1 MPARFEEVTATDTRR
16 HGVPMDHLAGEHYA
30 DGAPRPTIR
39 DDICITGFSGRLPES
54 SNIDEFKRNLLEG
67 VDMVNDDDRRW
78 PAGLYDLPTR
88 IGKIKDEDLQHL
100 DAEFFKI
107 HQKQAECMDPQ
118 LRMLL
123 ECTHEA
129 IIDAG
134 INPQEIRG
142 SRTGVYIGC
151 SNSETEQHWCA
162 DPDLVNGY
170 GLTGCARAMFANRI
184 SYTFDFKGPSYA
196 VDTACSSSLF
206 ALSQAFADM
215 KAGHCDAAIVAGC
228 GIILKP
234 TMSLQFKRL
243 NMLSKDGMCKAFDES
258 GNGYVRSDGCVV
270 TFLQR
275 ATDSRRIYA
284 SVLNVRTNTDGFK
297 EQGITYPIGEMQK
310 RLIRETYDEIGLSP
324 ADVAYV
330 EAHGT
335 GTKVGDPQEVNAIT
349 DFFCKDR
356 KTPLLIGSVKSNM
369 GHSEPASGV
378 CSIAKILIAMEEGVI
393 PGNLHYKNPNPDLYG
408 LLDGRLKVVD
418 RNLPWNGGI
427 IGLNSFGF
435 GGANAHVILKSNP
448 KPKPI
453 SPRDGGFPKL
463 MVASGRTAEAVE
475 AFLDQAAASKDD
487 EEFVGLV
494 NEIHSR
500 NIPLHGHRGYTVVA
514 GGTDSQSIV
523 REVLEVSADDKRPIW
538 FIYSGMGSQWASMA
552 RDLMQLEV
560 FHNSIY
566 RCAEALRPEGVDLI
580 DVLTKSDESKFDNIL
595 NSFISIAAVQV
606 ALTDVLTHLGIT
618 PDGMVGHSVG
628 ELGCAYADG
637 CFTPEQ
643 TVLAAYWRGRSILD
657 TDLIAGQM
665 AAVGLS
671 WEECKQKLPKDV
683 IPACHNSN
691 DSVTISGPVASVGKV
706 IADLNAQGIFAK
718 GVKSSGIAF
727 HSRYIADAAPKLR
740 KSLDKII
747 PNPKNR
753 TPRWISTSIP
763 EESWPTPLAQQSSS
777 AYHVNNL
784 LSPVLFAEGLKHV
797 PANAICIEIAP
808 HGLLQAI
815 LKRALGKDAT
825 NLSLMKR
832 DHEHNL
838 IFLLSN
844 IGKLYA
850 AGAQPQLQKLY
861 RPITYP
867 VGRGTPMLNSL
878 VKWDHSIKWF
888 LARIGVENKSGETII
903 DVNLGKDD
911 DAYLAGHTI
920 DGRVLFPATGYLT
933 LAWRTFAKMRGAD
946 LEKTPVVIEN
956 AVFHRAT
963 ILPKDGSVK
972 FGINFFDG
980 TGAFEI
986 CEGGTL
992 AVSGRLSIPEK
1003 IEQEELPLHKL
1014 EPDRSGLALNTSDVY
1029 KELRLR
1035 GYDYGGLF
1043 RGVTRSD
1050 SRASTGELQWR
1061 DNWVSFMDTMLQ
1073 FSILG
1078 KDLRELYLPTRIERI
1093 VINPARHMDLVNG
1106 LTKTGS
1112 PDERTVPVYMYRDI
1126 NVIKSGG
1133 VEMRGLRATL
1143 APRRQGT
1150 QAPPTLEKY
1159 VFVPN
1164 CNEKELAEGNGEK
1177 ARLRA
1182 ITAAVHLVLENS
1194 AGALKIKVAE
1204 ASFERSPENTM
1215 AGTVQAIIEGEP
1227 TLASDVAIATTH
1239 QPDSL
1244 VQHYGESGV
1253 RVINKD
1259 AAAGPIE
1266 QNCHLAIGYDVF
1278 GRADPNAILR
1288 NLRETIKAD
1297 GFVLLEE
1304 SRAGFDAKQSR
1315 TTFER
1320 AGLTLISSQLCD
1332 KKVLVLLRPTITAAE
1347 LAQRKSTIVTISERN
1362 FAWLDALKAA
1372 LAKAEETTTYV
1383 YVVCQGE
1390 ELCGAQGLMNCIK
1403 NEAGGRFARL
1413 YFIQSAQA
1421 DKFSL
1426 TGTGALYRDQLAKD
1440 LICNV
1445 LRSANGGSAA
1455 APVWGTFRHLRLDSQ
1470 SNSPSLP
1477 VEHAYINALTKGDLA
1492 SLKWIESSLS
1502 REQQQRPDAARND
1515 ADRTE
1520 LCTVYYAPINFRDVM
1535 LSSGKLG
1542 ADALPG
1548 DLATQDCILGL
1559 EFAGRDSS
1567 GRRIMAMVQAKSL
1580 ATTCVA
1586 QRNMI
1591 WQIPDGWTMEQAST
1605 VPCVYS
1611 TVYYALVMRGRM
1623 KAGESV
1629 LIHAGSGGVG
1639 QAAISVALAAGVTV
1653 FTTVGSKE
1661 KRDFLKR
1668 TFPQLSDRNIG
1679 NSRDCS
1685 FEQLVMRETQG
1696 RGVDLVLNS
1705 LSEEKLQAS
1714 IRCLGLNGRFLE
1726 IGKFDLNNNSP
1737 LGMSVFLKN
1746 TSFHGILLDSVMEG
1760 DDETIAEVVRLVAD
1774 GIKSGAVRPLPTS
1787 VFTEQQVE
1795 QAFRF
1800 MASGKHIG
1808 KVVVRVR
1815 EEEKAKV
1822 VRPVPKLINAIPR
1835 TYMHA
1840 DKVYILIGGL
1850 GGFGLELSNWLVSR
1864 GARHI
1869 VLTSRSGVRTGYQ
1882 SLMIRRWTER
1892 GVQVT
1897 IDTNDVTTLKGA
1909 QKLLTD
1915 AAARHGPVGG
1925 VFNLAAVLRD
1935 GLLENASEADF
1946 RAVCVPK
1953 VDGTKN
1959 LDAAT
1964 RELCPDLDYF
1974 VCFSS
1979 VSCGRGNIGQV
1990 NYGLANSAMERI
2002 CEARHAVGL
2011 PATAIQWGAIGD
2023 TGLVLENLGDNDTV
2037 VGGTLP
2043 QRMPSCLQTMD
2054 FFLQQPSPVLAS
2066 MVIAEKR
2073 KTETGGVSL
2082 VSCIANILG
2091 LKDTKNVS
2099 DGATLADLG
2108 MDSLMGAEIKQTLE
2122 RSFDLVLSA
2131 AEIRLLTFG
2140 KLRFFEK
2147 GGAADA
2153 VTGAGGAGAG
2163 VGSGASSGGDTAAQL
2178 AESAIGDGTQVK
2190 FSADLMP
2197 KECLVRLESAAA
2209 ANSKARPVFVVHA
2222 IEGVITA
2229 LIPLAQVLPVP
2240 VYGLQCVAAAPL
2252 ESLESLAAYYIKQI
2266 RTVQARGPY
2275 TVVGYSFGA
2284 SIAYEMVA
2292 QLEKAGDAC
2301 SLLMLDGSPRYVSW
2315 YTEAQKQRNANG
2327 EVVQAVDEAYALAYF
2342 AMVCGKLDYG
2352 KTAHE
2357 LVAAKTW
2364 EERAKRCA
2372 EMVHAKV
2379 PQYSQKLLET
2389 TAKSFVGKIVASHM
2403 YKPSSKI
2410 NATVKLVKPTEN
2422 YAKLQGDYGL
2432 SDLCNQKVEIFTVKG
2447 DHRSMLTGD
2456 SMKQIAT
2463 VLQQLLI

>member
-16 HGVPMDHLAGEHYA
+16 GVPRDLAGNHYDQ
-30 DGAPRPTIR
+30 DGGRPPIMGN
-39 DDICITGFSGRLPES
+39 DICITGFSGRLPES
-54 SNIDEFKRNLLEG
+54 SNIDEFKRNLFEG

-100 DAEFFKI
+100 DSEFFKI

-170 GLTGCARAMFANRI
+170 GLTGCARAMFANRL
-184 SYTFDFKGPSYA
+184 SFTFDFKGPSYA

-228 GIILKP
+228 GLILKP

-275 ATDSRRIYA
+275 ASDSRRIYA

-297 EQGITYPIGEMQK
+297 DQGITYPIGEMQK
-310 RLIRETYDEIGLSP
+310 RLIRETYEEIGLNA
-324 ADVAYV
+324 ADVVYV

-349 DFFCKDR
+349 DYFCKDR

-378 CSIAKILIAMEEGVI
+378 CSIAKILIAMEEGVL
-393 PGNLHYKNPNPDLYG
+393 PGNLHYRNPNPDLYG

-418 RNLPWNGGI
+418 RNMPWNGGI

-453 SPRDGGFPKL
+453 SPRDGFPKL
-463 MVASGRTAEAVE
+463 VIASGRTDEAVE
-475 AFLDQAAASKDD
+475 AFLDQAAVSKDD

-494 NEIHSR
+494 NEISSR
-500 NIPLHGHRGYTVVA
+500 NTPLHYHRGYTVVA
-514 GGTDSQSIV
+514 GDGKPPV
-523 REVLEVSADDKRPIW
+523 REVLEVSDEKRPLW

-560 FHNSIY
+560 FHNTIA

-580 DVLTKSDESKFDNIL
+580 DVLTKSDDSRFDNIL

-606 ALTDVLTHLGIT
+606 ALTDVLTHVGIV

-657 TDLIAGQM
+657 TELIAGQM

-671 WEECKQKLPKDV
+671 WEECKEKLPKDV
-683 IPACHNSN
+683 IPACHNSS

-747 PNPKNR
+747 PNPKSR

-763 EESWPTPLAQQSSS
+763 EDSWNTALAQQSSS

-784 LSPVLFAEGLKHV
+784 LSPVLFSEGLRHV

-832 DHEHNL
+832 DHDNNM

-844 IGKLYA
+844 LGKLYA
-850 AGAQPQLQKLY
+850 AGAQPQVQKLY

-878 VKWDHSIKWF
+878 VKWDHTNKWF

-903 DVNLGKDD
+903 DVNLGKDE

-963 ILPKDGSVK
+963 ILPRDGSVK

-992 AVSGRLSIPEK
+992 AVSGRLTIPES
-1003 IEQEELPLHKL
+1003 IEQEELPLSKL
-1014 EPDRSGLALNTSDVY
+1014 ETDKGTLALNTGDVY

-1050 SRASTGELQWR
+1050 SRAITGELEWR
-1061 DNWVSFMDTMLQ
+1061 ENWVSFMDTMLQ

-1078 KDLRELYLPTRIERI
+1078 KDLRELYLPTRIEKI
-1093 VINPARHMDLVNG
+1093 VINPARHLELLNSLAPVTAKDAAAVKN
-1106 LTKTGS
+1106 
-1112 PDERTVPVYMYRDI
+1112 VPVYMYRDI

-1150 QAPPTLEKY
+1150 QAAPTLEKY

-1164 CNEKELAEGNGEK
+1164 CNEEKQLAENADK
-1177 ARLRA
+1177 ARLRS
-1182 ITAAVHLVLENS
+1182 ITAAVHLVIENS
-1194 AGALKIKVAE
+1194 AGALKIKVVE
-1204 ASFERSPENTM
+1204 ASAERAPESTM

-1253 RVINKD
+1253 RVLNKD
-1259 AAAGPIE
+1259 LTAGAAIE
-1266 QNCHLAIGYDVF
+1266 QNCHLAIAYDLFAGIVTN
-1278 GRADPNAILR
+1278 GEPTVVLR
-1288 NLRETIKAD
+1288 GLRDTIKAD

-1304 SRAGFDAKQSR
+1304 SRMALDMKTVRPVLANAGFLLVTQ
-1315 TTFER
+1315 
-1320 AGLTLISSQLCD
+1320 QVCD
-1332 KKVLVLLRPTITAAE
+1332 KRVFLLLRPINAE
-1347 LAQRKSTIVTISERN
+1347 LAERKSVVVPITEKN
-1362 FAWLDALKAA
+1362 FTWLESLKEA
-1372 LAKAEETTTYV
+1372 LAKAEETSTYV
-1383 YVVCQGE
+1383 YIVCQGE
-1390 ELCGAQGLMNCIK
+1390 ELTGAQGLLNCVK
-1403 NEAGGRFARL
+1403 NEAGGKFARL
-1413 YFIQSAQA
+1413 YFIQDRSAP
-1421 DKFSL
+1421 KFSL
-1426 TGTGALYRDQLAKD
+1426 TATPYREQLAKD

-1445 LRSANGGSAA
+1445 LRPSTGASGASGACWGSY
-1455 APVWGTFRHLRLDSQ
+1455 RHLRLDSQ
-1470 SNSPSLP
+1470 SNAPSLP

-1502 REQQQRPDAARND
+1502 REPTDDA
-1515 ADRTE
+1515 RTE

-1559 EFAGRDSS
+1559 EFAGRDSN

-1591 WQIPDGWTMEQAST
+1591 WAIPDSWTMEQAST

-1623 KAGESV
+1623 KRGESI

-1653 FTTVGSKE
+1653 YTTVGSAE
-1661 KRDFLKR
+1661 KRAFLKR
-1668 TFPQLSDRNIG
+1668 TFPQLTDRHIG

-1705 LSEEKLQAS
+1705 LAEEKLQAS
-1714 IRCLGLNGRFLE
+1714 VRCLGLNGRFLE

-1774 GIKSGAVRPLPTS
+1774 GIASGAVRPLPTS
-1787 VFTEQQVE
+1787 LFTETQVE

-1808 KVVVRVR
+1808 KVVIRVR
-1815 EEEKAKV
+1815 EEEKQKV
-1822 VRPVPKLINAIPR
+1822 IAPAPKHINAIPR

-1840 DKVYILIGGL
+1840 EKVYILIGGL

-1864 GARHI
+1864 GAKI
-1869 VLTSRSGVRTGYQ
+1869 LVLTSRSGVRSGYQ
-1882 SLMIRRWTER
+1882 ALMVRRWTER
-1892 GVQVT
+1892 GVKVV
-1897 IDTNDVTTLKGA
+1897 IDTNDVTTLRGA
-1909 QKLLTD
+1909 QKLLTE
-1915 AAARHGPVGG
+1915 AARHGPVGG

-1935 GLLENASEADF
+1935 GLLENGSEADF
-1946 RAVCVPK
+1946 KAVCVPK

-1959 LDAAT
+1959 LDVAT
-1964 RELCPDLDYF
+1964 RELCPALDYF

-2002 CEARHAVGL
+2002 CEARHAAGL

-2054 FFLQQPSPVLAS
+2054 LFMQQPSPVLAS

-2073 KTETGGVSL
+2073 KTESGAGVSL

-2099 DGATLADLG
+2099 DASTLADLG

-2140 KLRFFEK
+2140 KLRSFEK
-2147 GGAADA
+2147 GGATAQEA
-2153 VTGAGGAGAG
+2153 AGAGGAAGEGAAD
-2163 VGSGASSGGDTAAQL
+2163 GSPKSSAEQQL
-2178 AESAIGDGTQVK
+2178 QQQHAAIGDGTQVK
-2190 FSADLMP
+2190 FSAELMP
-2197 KECLVRLESAAA
+2197 KECLVKLESAAA
-2209 ANSKARPVFVVHA
+2209 PAKKGATVRPVFVVHA

-2229 LIPLAQVLPVP
+2229 LIPLAKTLPVP
-2240 VYGLQCVAAAPL
+2240 VYGLQCVEAAPL
-2252 ESLESLAAYYIKQI
+2252 DSLVTLAAYYIRQI
-2266 RTVQARGPY
+2266 RTVQPRGPY
-2275 TVVGYSFGA
+2275 TIVGYSFGA

-2292 QLEKAGDAC
+2292 QLESAGDKC
-2301 SLLMLDGSPRYVSW
+2301 SLMLLDGSPRYVSW

-2357 LVAAKTW
+2357 LVEAKSW
-2364 EERAKRCA
+2364 NDRVAKCA
-2372 EMVHAKV
+2372 EMVHAKA
-2379 PQYSQKLLET
+2379 PQYSKQLLET

-2410 NATVKLVKPTEN
+2410 NANVKLVKPTEN

-2432 SDLCNQKVEIFTVKG
+2432 SDLCNQKVEILTVKG
-2447 DHRSMLTGD
+2447 DHRSMLMGD

-2463 VLQQLLI
+2463 VLQQLF

>member
-16 HGVPMDHLAGEHYA
+16 GVPIDLAGHY
-30 DGAPRPTIR
+30 DDHHHDTGSNIGNSHHQQQQHGRRPAIR

-54 SNIDEFKRNLLEG
+54 SNIDEFRRNLFEG

-78 PAGLYDLPTR
+78 PSGLYDLPTR

-129 IIDAG
+129 IVDAG

-170 GLTGCARAMFANRI
+170 GLTGCARAMFANRL
-184 SYTFDFKGPSYA
+184 SFTFDFKGPSYA

-228 GIILKP
+228 GLILKP

-275 ATDSRRIYA
+275 ASDSRRIYA

-297 EQGITYPIGEMQK
+297 NQGITYPIGEMQK
-310 RLIRETYDEIGLSP
+310 RLIRETYEEIGLNA
-324 ADVAYV
+324 ADVVYV

-349 DFFCKDR
+349 DYFCKDR

-378 CSIAKILIAMEEGVI
+378 CSIAKILIAMEAGVL
-393 PGNLHYKNPNPDLYG
+393 PGNLHYRNPNPDLYG

-418 RNLPWNGGI
+418 RNMPWNGGI

-435 GGANAHVILKSNP
+435 GGANAHVILRSNP

-453 SPRDGGFPKL
+453 SPRDDAFPKL
-463 MVASGRTAEAVE
+463 VLASGRTTEAVE
-475 AFLDQAAASKDD
+475 AFLDQAAISKDD

-494 NEIHSR
+494 NEINSR
-500 NIPLHGHRGYTVVA
+500 NTPLHYTRGYTVVS
-514 GGTDSQSIV
+514 GDGKPPV
-523 REVLEVSADDKRPIW
+523 REVLEVSDEKRPLW

-560 FHNSIY
+560 FHSTIA

-580 DVLTKSDESKFDNIL
+580 DVLTKSDESRFDNIL

-606 ALTDVLTHLGIT
+606 ALTDVLTHVGIV

-671 WEECKQKLPKDV
+671 WEDCKQKLPKDV

-691 DSVTISGPVASVGKV
+691 DSVTISGPVVSVGKV

-747 PNPKNR
+747 PNPKPR
-753 TPRWISTSIP
+753 TQRWISTSIP
-763 EESWPTPLAQQSSS
+763 EESWGTPLAQQSSS

-815 LKRALGKDAT
+815 LKRALGKEAT

-832 DHEHNL
+832 DHDNNL

-844 IGKLYA
+844 LGKLYA
-850 AGAQPQLQKLY
+850 AGAQPQVQKLY
-861 RPITYP
+861 PPITYP

-878 VKWDHSIKWF
+878 VKWDHSDKWF

-903 DVNLGKDD
+903 DVNLGKDE

-963 ILPKDGSVK
+963 ILPRDGSVK

-992 AVSGRLSIPEK
+992 AVSGKLTIPEK
-1003 IEQEELPLHKL
+1003 IEQEELPLSKL
-1014 EPDRSGLALNTSDVY
+1014 EADRSALPLNTSDIY

-1035 GYDYGGLF
+1035 GYDYGGMF

-1050 SRASTGELQWR
+1050 SKALTGELQWR

-1078 KDLRELYLPTRIERI
+1078 KDLRELYLPTRIEKI
-1093 VINPARHMDLVNG
+1093 VINPARHLEIVSG
-1106 LTKTGS
+1106 LPVAKDGT
-1112 PDERTVPVYMYRDI
+1112 DRTLPVYMYRDI

-1150 QAPPTLEKY
+1150 QAAPTLEKY

-1164 CNEKELAEGNGEK
+1164 SNEKELAENADK
-1177 ARLRA
+1177 ARLRS
-1182 ITAAVHLVLENS
+1182 ITAAVHLVIENS
-1194 AGALKIKVAE
+1194 AGALKIKVVE
-1204 ASFERSPENTM
+1204 ASAERSPENTM
-1215 AGTVQAIIEGEP
+1215 AGTVQTIIEGEP

-1253 RVINKD
+1253 RVLNKD
-1259 AAAGPIE
+1259 IAASAIE
-1266 QNCHLAIGYDVF
+1266 QGCHLAIAYDVF
-1278 GRADPNAILR
+1278 GSGVTADVLR
-1288 NLRETIKAD
+1288 NLRDTIKAE

-1304 SRAGFDAKQSR
+1304 SRAGIDLSAKGTVR
-1315 TTFER
+1315 TALSK
-1320 AGLTLISSQLCD
+1320 AGFLLISEQVCD
-1332 KKVLVLLRPTITAAE
+1332 KKVFLLVRPILAE
-1347 LAQRKSTIVTISERN
+1347 IAQRKSTIVTITEKN
-1362 FAWLDALKAA
+1362 FGWLDSLKTA
-1372 LAKAEETTTYV
+1372 LAKAEESSTYV

-1390 ELCGAQGLMNCIK
+1390 ELCGAQGLLNCIK
-1403 NEAGGRFARL
+1403 NEAGGKFARL
-1413 YFIQSAQA
+1413 FFIQDRSAE
-1421 DKFSL
+1421 KFSL
-1426 TGTGALYRDQLAKD
+1426 TSALYREQAAKD

-1445 LRSANGGSAA
+1445 LRPANGSPAC
-1455 APVWGTFRHLRLDSQ
+1455 WGTFRHLRLDSQ
-1470 SNSPSLP
+1470 SNAPSLP

-1502 REQQQRPDAARND
+1502 RDRPAGD
-1515 ADRTE
+1515 DRTE

-1548 DLATQDCILGL
+1548 DLATHDCVLGL

-1591 WQIPDGWTMEQAST
+1591 WSIPDSWTMEQAST

-1623 KAGESV
+1623 KRGESI

-1653 FTTVGSKE
+1653 YTTVGSAE
-1661 KRDFLKR
+1661 KRAFLKR
-1668 TFPQLSDRNIG
+1668 TFPQLTDRHIG

-1705 LSEEKLQAS
+1705 LAEEKLQAS
-1714 IRCLGLNGRFLE
+1714 VRCLGLNGRFLE

-1746 TSFHGILLDSVMEG
+1746 TQFHGILLDSVMEG

-1774 GIKSGAVRPLPTS
+1774 GITSGAVRPLPTS
-1787 VFTEQQVE
+1787 VFSETQVE

-1808 KVVVRVR
+1808 KVVIRVR
-1815 EEEKAKV
+1815 EEEKQKV
-1822 VRPVPKLINAIPR
+1822 LKPAPKLINAIPR

-1840 DKVYILIGGL
+1840 EKAYILIGGL

-1864 GARHI
+1864 GAKI
-1869 VLTSRSGVRTGYQ
+1869 LVLTSRSGIRSGYQ
-1882 SLMIRRWTER
+1882 ALMVRRWTER
-1892 GVQVT
+1892 GVKVV

-1909 QKLLTD
+1909 QKLLTE
-1915 AAARHGPVGG
+1915 AARHGPVGG

-1935 GLLENASEADF
+1935 GLLENSSEADF
-1946 RAVCVPK
+1946 KAVCVPK

-1959 LDAAT
+1959 LDQAT

-2002 CEARHAVGL
+2002 CESRHAAGL

-2054 FFLQQPSPVLAS
+2054 LFMQQPCPVLAS

-2099 DGATLADLG
+2099 DASTLADLG

-2140 KLRFFEK
+2140 KLRSFEK
-2147 GGAADA
+2147 GGITSDGAAGGDGGAADGGS
-2153 VTGAGGAGAG
+2153 GAGGAA
-2163 VGSGASSGGDTAAQL
+2163 VKSAADQQT
-2178 AESAIGDGTQVK
+2178 AIGDGTQVM
-2190 FSADLMP
+2190 FSAELMP
-2197 KECLVRLESAAA
+2197 KECLVKLESAAPP
-2209 ANSKARPVFVVHA
+2209 SKSPTKPVFVVHA

-2229 LIPLAQVLPVP
+2229 LIPLAKTLPVP
-2240 VYGLQCVAAAPL
+2240 VYGLQCVEAAPL
-2252 ESLESLAAYYIKQI
+2252 ESLVVLAGYYIQQI
-2266 RTVQARGPY
+2266 KTVQPRGPY
-2275 TVVGYSFGA
+2275 TIVGYSFGA

-2292 QLEKAGDAC
+2292 QLEAAGDKC
-2301 SLLMLDGSPRYVSW
+2301 SLLLLDGSPRYVSW

-2327 EVVQAVDEAYALAYF
+2327 EVVQAEDEAYALAYF

-2357 LVAAKTW
+2357 LVSAKSW
-2364 EERAKRCA
+2364 NERVAKCA
-2372 EMVHAKV
+2372 EMVHAKA
-2379 PQYSQKLLET
+2379 PQYSKQLLET
-2389 TAKSFVGKIVASHM
+2389 TARSFVGKIVASHM

-2410 NATVKLVKPTEN
+2410 SANVKLVKPTEN

-2432 SDLCNQKVEIFTVKG
+2432 SDLCKQKVEILTVKG
-2447 DHRSMLTGD
+2447 DHRSMLTGE
-2456 SMKQIAT
+2456 SMKQIAAA
-2463 VLQQLLI
+2463 LQQLC